1 MDTAVWRMLRRVG
14 IDVGGTFTDLVAVD
28 QQGTIHLAKRSSTPA
43 APSESL
49 HAVLADLGQI
59 GQHLD
64 VAILGTTVATN
75 AVIERKGARV
85 CFLTTEGFEH
95 VPFIQRINK
104 QELYN
109 LDWVKP
115 RPLVRRRDSLGIR
128 ERVDSLGRPVRPLDL
143 TQLAAV
149 IDEIGRRVRS
159 GECHAVAI
167 SLIFSYLNPEHELA
181 VEQQLAAALPEL
193 LVSRSSSV
201 CPTWREFERGST
213 TIADAYVRPSVQTY
227 VQDVLEVF
235 SQRAASAV
243 NLMKSNGGLVPV
255 QRAGAHAVQLLLS
268 GLAGGVIGGKFFALA
283 AGERNAFTL
292 DMGGTSCDIG
302 VIHNGQPEYAA
313 EFDVEWG
320 IPITLP
326 CVKVKTIGAGG
337 GSIVW
342 IDRGGFLHAGPQSAG
357 AAPGPVAY
365 DKGGTEVTLTDA
377 NLVLGRLDPDY
388 FLGGRMRL
396 HPGRAEEAVA
406 ALATRVGMP
415 PVQCAAAAVEIAN
428 ENMANEIRLLAVEM
442 GDDLREFALVAFGG
456 AGPLHACAVARL
468 LGMPRVLVPP
478 HPGLCSAFGALIADW
493 RVDKVRTSLVR
504 SGQIEPQRIQQII
517 DDMTAS
523 AMEELRAQGFRGQ
536 PVIYR
541 AVDMRYAGQNYE
553 REVPLPDGDVTPA
566 GIDRLLSHFAQLH
579 DTHYGFHLPGE
590 AVEMINF
597 RVTALGHPAPIEPQW
612 HGAGSAAEP
621 VAVRRLFFR
630 EAGWLDCPVSR
641 THELAPGQQL
651 SGPVLVEGEDST
663 TLIPPGDHARVL
675 PGGLITITLGGPS
688 NERGT

>member
-1 MDTAVWRMLRRVG
+1 MLRRVG

-28 QQGTIHLAKRSSTPA
+28 EYGRFHQAKRPSTPGT
-43 APSESL
+43 PSVAL
-49 HAVLADLGQI
+49 RAVLTDLGEI
-59 GQHLD
+59 GQRFD

-85 CFLTTEGFEH
+85 CFVTTEGFEH

-109 LDWVKP
+109 LNWVKP
-115 RPLVRRRDSLGIR
+115 EPLIHRRDCLGIR
-128 ERVDSLGRPVRPLDL
+128 ERVDAEGRSIRPLDL
-143 TQLAAV
+143 KQLAAV
-149 IDEIGRRVRS
+149 VGEIGRRVRR
-159 GECHAVAI
+159 GECQAVAV
-167 SLIFSYLNPEHELA
+167 SCLFSYLNSEHEA
-181 VEQQLAAALPEL
+181 AIERQLAAACPDLP
-193 LVSRSSSV
+193 VSRSSAV

-213 TIADAYVRPSVQTY
+213 TIADAYVRPSLRTY
-227 VQDVLEVF
+227 VRDVLEVF
-235 SQRAASAV
+235 SQRGPAV
-243 NLMKSNGGLVPV
+243 NLIKSNGGLIPA
-255 QRAGAHAVQLLLS
+255 QRADTHAVQLLLS

-302 VIHNGQPEYAA
+302 VIHEGRHEDAA
-313 EFDVEWG
+313 EFEVEWG

-342 IDRGGFLHAGPQSAG
+342 VDRGGFLHAGPQSAG

-365 DKGGTEVTLTDA
+365 DAGGTEVTLTDS
-377 NLVLGRLDPDY
+377 NLMLGRLDPDY

-396 HPGRAEEAVA
+396 HPSPAEEAVA
-406 ALATRVGMP
+406 ALAARVGMA
-415 PVQCAAAAVEIAN
+415 PVECAAAAVEIAN

-442 GDDLREFALVAFGG
+442 GYDVRDFALVAFGG
-456 AGPLHACAVARL
+456 AGPLHGCAVARL

-493 RVDKVRTSLVR
+493 RVDKVRTSVMS
-504 SGQIEPQRIQQII
+504 SGAIVPERITAMI
-517 DDMTAS
+517 DEMTAS
-523 AMEELRAQGFRGQ
+523 ALEELRAQGFHGR

-553 REVPLPDGDVTPA
+553 REVPIPDGEITA
-566 GIDRLLSHFAQLH
+566 ALIEALFNQFAQLH
-579 DTHYGFHLPGE
+579 ETHYGFSLSGE
-590 AVEMINF
+590 AVELITF
-597 RVTALGHPAPIEPQW
+597 RVTALGFPEPVDPHWETGVGPAK
-612 HGAGSAAEP
+612 P

-630 EAGWLDCPVSR
+630 KAGWIDCPVFR
-641 THELAPGQQL
+641 RHKLAAGQELPG
-651 SGPVLVEGEDST
+651 PALVEEEDST
-663 TLIPPGDHARVL
+663 TLVPPGDHARVL
-675 PGGLITITLGGPS
+675 PGGLIMITLGGL
-688 NERGT
+688 NHAGRA

>member
-1 MDTAVWRMLRRVG
+1 MLRRVG

-28 QQGTIHLAKRSSTPA
+28 EHGRFRQAKRPSTPG
-43 APSESL
+43 APSKAL
-49 HAVLADLGQI
+49 QAVLTDLGET
-59 GQHLD
+59 GQRFD

-85 CFLTTEGFEH
+85 CFVTTEGFEH

-109 LDWVKP
+109 LHWVKP
-115 RPLVRRRDSLGIR
+115 KPLVRRRDCLGVR
-128 ERVDSLGRPVRPLDL
+128 ERVDAGGRSITPLDPR
-143 TQLAAV
+143 QLAGV
-149 IDEIGRRVRS
+149 VDEIGRRIRR
-159 GECHAVAI
+159 GECQAVAI
-167 SLIFSYLNPEHELA
+167 SFLFSYLNPEHEA
-181 VEQQLAAALPEL
+181 AIERELAAILPDL
-193 LVSRSSSV
+193 PVSRSSAV
-201 CPTWREFERGST
+201 CPMWREFERGST
-213 TIADAYVRPSVQTY
+213 TIADAYVRPAVQTY
-227 VQDVLEVF
+227 VHDVLEVF
-235 SQRAASAV
+235 SHRAPAV
-243 NLMKSNGGLVPV
+243 NLLTSNGGSIPAE
-255 QRAGAHAVQLLLS
+255 RAETRAVQLLLS

-302 VIHNGQPEYAA
+302 VISEGRHEDAT
-313 EFDVEWG
+313 EFEVEWG

-342 IDRGGFLHAGPQSAG
+342 VDRGGFLHAGPQSAG

-365 DKGGTEVTLTDA
+365 DTGGTEVTLTDS

-396 HPGRAEEAVA
+396 HPSRAEEAVA
-406 ALATRVGMP
+406 ALGARVGMA
-415 PVQCAAAAVEIAN
+415 PVECASAAVEIAN

-442 GDDLREFALVAFGG
+442 GYDVRDFVLVAFGG
-456 AGPLHACAVARL
+456 AGPLHGCAVARL

-493 RVDKVRTSLVR
+493 RVDNVRTSVMR
-504 SGQIEPQRIQQII
+504 SGAIVPERVTAII
-517 DDMTAS
+517 DEMTAS
-523 AMEELRAQGFRGQ
+523 ALEELRAQGFHGR

-553 REVPLPDGDVTPA
+553 REVPIPDGEITA
-566 GIDRLLSHFAQLH
+566 AAIDALFKQFGRLHE
-579 DTHYGFHLPGE
+579 TYYGFNLAGE
-590 AVEMINF
+590 AVELITF
-597 RVTALGHPAPIEPQW
+597 RVTALGSPEPVDPQW
-612 HGAGSAAEP
+612 ETGVRPAEP

-630 EAGWLDCPVSR
+630 EAGWIDCPVFR
-641 THELAPGQQL
+641 RRRLAPGQEL
-651 SGPVLVEGEDST
+651 PGPALLEEEDST
-663 TLIPPGDHARVL
+663 TLVPPGDHARVL
-675 PGGLITITLGGPS
+675 PGGLIVVTLGGL
-688 NERGT
+688 NRVGGA